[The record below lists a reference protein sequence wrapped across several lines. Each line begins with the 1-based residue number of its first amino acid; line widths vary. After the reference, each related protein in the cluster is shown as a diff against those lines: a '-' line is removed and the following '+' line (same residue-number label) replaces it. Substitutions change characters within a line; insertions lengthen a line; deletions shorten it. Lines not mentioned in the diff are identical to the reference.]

1 MNKTIWLLLFII
13 ILAGCAKKAVTIDL
27 GAIPFN
33 IAKAATV
40 RVDDEPF
47 QIKLIEEI
55 KVNKSTNVSEVL
67 NQALREAKQR
77 PQEEQFLNAIT
88 IYDFIPGS
96 VYQIYTAPHRVSMIS
111 FELGEVIVSAPQ
123 SGDTVRWQINN
134 ILSGVGA
141 NARQHLVIKPL
152 RDGLTNNMIIT
163 TNKGR
168 VYLLELISLKHSYMT
183 EISWNYAPEQIVVN
197 NSEPS
202 NTEEKLTKKLN
213 FNYKIINKRGKPS
226 WRPSQVFD
234 DGQKTFIQFPAS
246 INQNELPGL
255 FIVTKETSSQLVNYR
270 QQGDLLMVD
279 RLFQTAELRLGLS
292 DPEIILIKRIK
303 R

>member
-1 MNKTIWLLLFII
+1 MNKTIWLLLI
-13 ILAGCAKKAVTIDL
+13 ILVGCTKKVVTIEP
-27 GAIPFN
+27 GIIPFN
-33 IAKAATV
+33 ATA
-40 RVDDEPF
+40 RVDNEPL
-47 QIKLIEEI
+47 QIKLIEETKI
-55 KVNKSTNVSEVL
+55 NKTTNVSEVL
-67 NQALREAKQR
+67 NQALKEAKQR
-77 PQEEQFLNAIT
+77 PQEEQFLNAT
-88 IYDFIPGS
+88 TVYDFIPGS

-111 FELGEVIVSAPQ
+111 FEPGEVIVAAPQ

-134 ILSGVGA
+134 ITSGVGA
-141 NARQHLVIKPL
+141 NVRQHLIIKPL

-183 EISWNYAPEQIVVN
+183 EVNWNYPQIVVN
-197 NSEPS
+197 NLEDN
-202 NTEEKLTKKLN
+202 NTEEKPTKKLN
-213 FNYKIINKRGKPS
+213 FNYKIINKRGKPV

-234 DGQKTFIQFPAS
+234 DGEKTFIQFPAS
-246 INQNELPGL
+246 INQDELPGL

-292 DPEIILIKRIK
+292 NPEIIRIKRIK
-303 R
+303 

>member
-1 MNKTIWLLLFII
+1 MNKTIGLLLLIM
-13 ILAGCAKKAVTIDL
+13 LAGCTRKVVNIDTFSTTPL
-27 GAIPFN
+27 FN
-33 IAKAATV
+33 ITKATAG
-40 RVDDEPF
+40 VDDAPS
-47 QIKLIEEI
+47 QIKLIDET
-55 KVNKSTNVSEVL
+55 KVNKATNVSEVL
-67 NQALREAKQR
+67 NHALREAKQR
-77 PQEEQFLNAIT
+77 PQEEQFLNAT
-88 IYDFIPGS
+88 TVYDFIPGS

-111 FELGEVIVSAPQ
+111 FEQGEVIGSAPQ

-141 NARQHLVIKPL
+141 NVRQHLVIKPL

-183 EISWNYAPEQIVVN
+183 EIIWNYAPEQIVVN
-197 NSEPS
+197 NSEPN

-226 WRPSQVFD
+226 WRPSRVFD

-246 INQNELPGL
+246 INQNELPCL

-270 QQGDLLMVD
+270 QQGDLFMVD

-292 DPEIILIKRIK
+292 HPEIIRIKRIE

>member
-33 IAKAATV
+33 IAKATV
-40 RVDDEPF
+40 RVNDEPA
-47 QIKLIEEI
+47 QIKLIEET
-55 KVNKSTNVSEVL
+55 KVNKATNVSDVL

-77 PQEEQFLNAIT
+77 PQEEQFLNAT
-88 IYDFIPGS
+88 TVYDFIPGS

-111 FELGEVIVSAPQ
+111 FEPGEVIVAPPQ

-141 NARQHLVIKPL
+141 NVRQHLIIKPL

-183 EISWNYAPEQIVVN
+183 EVNWNYPQIVVN
-197 NSEPS
+197 NLEDN
-202 NTEEKLTKKLN
+202 NTEEKPTKKLN
-213 FNYKIINKRGKPS
+213 FNYKIINKRGKPV
-226 WRPSQVFD
+226 WRPSRVFD
-234 DGQKTFIQFPAS
+234 DGEKTFIQFPAS

-292 DPEIILIKRIK
+292 NPEIIQIKRIK
-303 R
+303 